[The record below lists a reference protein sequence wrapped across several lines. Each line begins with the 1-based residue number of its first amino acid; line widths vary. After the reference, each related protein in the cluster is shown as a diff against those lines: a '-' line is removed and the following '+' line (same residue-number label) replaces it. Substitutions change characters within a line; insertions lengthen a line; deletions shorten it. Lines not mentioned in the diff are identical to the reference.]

1 MGTQCLIS
9 GRGENSIR
17 GLRTRRKT
25 LVETLLKE
33 ATDPRR
39 EPANRLAVH
48 AIACELDRIRKFS
61 SRTGAEKEARFRVVV
76 NRPTFQSPT

>member
-1 MGTQCLIS
+1 MGTLCMIS

-17 GLRTRRKT
+17 GQRTRRKT
-25 LVETLLKE
+25 LVQTLFRE
-33 ATDPRR
+33 AADTRR
-39 EPANRLAVH
+39 EPVNRLAVH

-61 SRTGAEKEARFRVVV
+61 SRTGADKEARFKVVI